1 MRADRT
7 YTGHVHASADRAQTP
22 KWKGDKKA
30 QKKAIVSGFISRKEE
45 TAIETSVSR
54 GLGNRNTVEM
64 TATLKISH

>member
-1 MRADRT
+1 MPLQI
-7 YTGHVHASADRAQTP
+7 GHKLPNGREI
-22 KWKGDKKA
+22 KKHK
-30 QKKAIVSGFISRKEE
+30 KKAIVSGFISRKEE